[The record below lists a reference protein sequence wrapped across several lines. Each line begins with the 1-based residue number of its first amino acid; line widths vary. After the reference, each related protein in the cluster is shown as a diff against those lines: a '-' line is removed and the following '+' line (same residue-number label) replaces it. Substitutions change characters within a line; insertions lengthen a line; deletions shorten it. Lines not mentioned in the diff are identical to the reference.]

1 MSQLRHAP
9 GAVALSNSAPPAMSQ
24 LRHAAGRRAGKRVRS
39 PPVATTW
46 LITREADDA
55 REEREAWSARGV
67 STASVPCVETISLPW
82 PWTGAAATN
91 LLTLF
96 TSRRAVSSWLAA
108 GKPKLGAVAALAP
121 ATSDALA
128 AAGIKP
134 VVTAEGGVIA
144 LAQNVLA
151 WWSAQGCPPT
161 QVHYPTSNAGLHA
174 PEQAEALR
182 LLSKLVE
189 VDRRLAYEVRAP
201 EGLKA
206 SLERELQG
214 DWAVTFAS
222 PSAVHHFLSAG
233 AALAR
238 APVEVVCR
246 GGSTLRAWNSA
257 RPAGWPEAVSS
268 REFSSHPE
276 VTT

>member
-1 MSQLRHAP
+1 M
-9 GAVALSNSAPPAMSQ
+9 
-24 LRHAAGRRAGKRVRS
+24 
-39 PPVATTW
+39 ATTW

-55 REEREAWSARGV
+55 REEREAWSARGIESV
-67 STASVPCVETISLPW
+67 SVPCVETLSLPW
-82 PWTGAAATN
+82 PWTSEDETN

-121 ATSDALA
+121 ATSEALESE
-128 AAGIKP
+128 GIKP

-144 LAQNVLA
+144 LAQSVLA
-151 WWSAQGCPPT
+151 WWSARGCPLMR
-161 QVHYPTSNAGLHA
+161 VHYPTSNAGLHA

-189 VDRRLAYEVRAP
+189 VDRQLAYEVRAP
-201 EGLKA
+201 EGLKGT
-206 SLERELQG
+206 LELALQR
-214 DWAVTFAS
+214 DWAVTFSS

-233 AALAR
+233 AALTR
-238 APVEVVCR
+238 APAEVVCR

-268 REFSSHPE
+268 REFSPHPE